1 MGKLKV
7 CVHIYIHIYIHTYIY
22 IYNIY
27 IYIEYF
33 KHVIYTWISMCGKKS
48 PLPDSQR
55 VCSGGGFADFAEVTG
70 AFHTTE
76 DETLWHGDLAKATP
90 SKLFMM
96 LVDYSKAWT
105 LTFDVFFFFK
115 HVKNMFFTC

>member
-7 CVHIYIHIYIHTYIY
+7 CVHILIYIY
-22 IYNIY
+22 IDTQYIY
-27 IYIEYF
+27 IDTQYIYNIEYF

-70 AFHTTE
+70 AFPATE
-76 DETLWHGDLAKATP
+76 G
-90 SKLFMM
+90 
-96 LVDYSKAWT
+96 
-105 LTFDVFFFFK
+105 
-115 HVKNMFFTC
+115 